1 MNSVQ
6 DSRSSN
12 PLIALGFDIPF
23 DQIQPQHIEPAIDH
37 LIEQAARAI
46 AQISQQPNLTFAN
59 TLLALDSATEQ
70 LMLSYLVARH
80 LEAVVMTPELRS
92 ANKAMLPKF
101 TRFMTSLALNPALWA
116 VLQNYAQTPE
126 ALALTGSPKRLLE
139 QTLRSFRNN
148 GANLEPAQKQR
159 FSEIS
164 ERLAQITSSF
174 AQNVLDSTKA
184 WEMLFEDA
192 APLAGLPQSALN
204 AARASAEAK
213 GHSGYRLTLQAT
225 SFNAVMEH
233 LDDRDLRQQI
243 WEAQHRNAT
252 QAPFDNMPHIAEIV
266 ALRHEKAQL
275 LGFATFA
282 DWLLEDRMAQSGAK
296 AWDFVRDLQTRV
308 TPFFERESQSLHNF
322 ALERGF
328 AETLMPWDVSYWAE
342 RQRQAEFD
350 FDEEVLRPYFS
361 MPKVLAG
368 MFEIARRVFSIQV
381 SEKVGVVGWHPQ
393 VQFYEIHN
401 VPKQPGEQAQHLA
414 SFYTDWFPRDS
425 KRSGAW
431 MNGLLVGDRSNGK
444 LEPHLALMC
453 GNLTAPV
460 GDTPALLTHREVE
473 TVFHEFGHVL
483 HHALSNTEIK
493 SQAGTHVAWDF
504 VELPSQIMENWCWEQ
519 ESLELF
525 ARHYQTDQPI
535 PAELFAKLTKA
546 KNHFSANMFM
556 RQLSLGTVDLALH
569 AVPSLPDAV
578 SLTDYARSVMQP
590 FHPNPLPQTFNR
602 IASFTHLFSSPTG
615 YAAGYYSYKWAEV
628 LEADAFTRVRSEG
641 LLSPEVGQ
649 QFVNTILSQGSSQD
663 PTDLFRNFMHRDPD
677 PSALLE
683 RSGLVAK

>member
-12 PLIALGFDIPF
+12 PLFALGFDIPF

-46 AQISQQPNLTFAN
+46 AQITEQAQPTFEN

-70 LMLSYLVARH
+70 LMHSYILSRH

-116 VLQNYAQTPE
+116 VVQNYAQTPE

-174 AQNVLDSTKA
+174 AQNVLDSTAA

-192 APLAGLPQSALN
+192 APLAGLPESALN

-225 SFNAVMEH
+225 SFNAVMDY
-233 LDDRDLRQQI
+233 LDDRNLRQHI

-252 QAPFDNMPHIAEIV
+252 QAPFDNMPLIAEIV

-275 LGFATFA
+275 LGFATYA
-282 DWLLEDRMAQSGAK
+282 DWLLEDRMAQSGDK

-308 TPFFERESQSLHNF
+308 TPFFESESQSLQNF

-328 AETLMPWDVSYWAE
+328 TEALMPWDISYWAE
-342 RQRQAEFD
+342 RQRKAEFD
-350 FDEEVLRPYFS
+350 FDEELLRPYFS

-368 MFEIARRVFSIQV
+368 MFEIVRRVFGIQV
-381 SEKVGVVGWHPQ
+381 SEKTGVVGWHPE
-393 VQFYEIHN
+393 VQFYEIYSAT
-401 VPKQPGEQAQHLA
+401 GQHLA

-483 HHALSNTEIK
+483 HHALSHTEIK

-519 ESLELF
+519 ASLELF

-546 KNHFSANMFM
+546 KNHFGANMFM
-556 RQLSLGTVDLALH
+556 RQLSLGTVDLSLH
-569 AVPSLPDAV
+569 AVTNLPENI
-578 SLTDYARSVMQP
+578 SLTDYARNMMQP
-590 FHPNPLPQTFNR
+590 FHSNPLPQTFNR

-628 LEADAFTRVRSEG
+628 LEADAFTRFRSEG
-641 LLSPEVGQ
+641 LLSREVGQ
-649 QFVNTILSQGSSQD
+649 HFVDSILSQGSSQD
-663 PTDLFRNFMHRDPD
+663 PAQLFRNFMHRDPD

-683 RSGLVAK
+683 RSGLVALT